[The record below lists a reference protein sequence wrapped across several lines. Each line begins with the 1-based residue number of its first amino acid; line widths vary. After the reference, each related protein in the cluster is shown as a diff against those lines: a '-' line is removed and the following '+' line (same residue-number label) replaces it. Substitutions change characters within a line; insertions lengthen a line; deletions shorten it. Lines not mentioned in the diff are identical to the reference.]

1 MKNYLILT
9 ENGPEIIVIH
19 CGTNYLRKEVE
30 HKYQAQE
37 IANLGISAKT
47 AKMWSHYLSNCTSKR
62 SIQVMIKNDGWKS

>member
-9 ENGPEIIVIH
+9 ENGPEIIAID

-37 IANLGISAKT
+37 IINLDISAKT
-47 AKMWSHYLSNCTSKR
+47 AKM
-62 SIQVMIKNDGWKS
+62 

>member
-37 IANLGISAKT
+37 IANLGIFAKT
-47 AKMWSHYLSNCTSKR
+47 AKM
-62 SIQVMIKNDGWKS
+62 